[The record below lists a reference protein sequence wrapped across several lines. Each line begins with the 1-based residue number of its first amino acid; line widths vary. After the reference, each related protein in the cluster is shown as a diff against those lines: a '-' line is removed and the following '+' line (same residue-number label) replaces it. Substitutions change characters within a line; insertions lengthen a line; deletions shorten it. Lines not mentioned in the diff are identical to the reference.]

1 MKNVMNFVGQLLT
14 ILFTMVFIGVL
25 SHVLYYVVKFGWNLV

>member
-1 MKNVMNFVGQLLT
+1 MRKLIDSLGHLLT

>member
-1 MKNVMNFVGQLLT
+1 MKNVLNFVGHLLT

-25 SHVLYYVVKFGWNLV
+25 SHVLYYIVKFGWNLV

>member
-1 MKNVMNFVGQLLT
+1 MKNVLNFVGHLLT

-25 SHVLYYVVKFGWNLV
+25 SHVLYDVVKFGWNLV

>member
-1 MKNVMNFVGQLLT
+1 MKNVMKFVGQLLT

-25 SHVLYYVVKFGWNLV
+25 SHVLYDVVKFGWNLV

>member
-1 MKNVMNFVGQLLT
+1 MKGLLNFVGQLLT

>member
-1 MKNVMNFVGQLLT
+1 MTKLTDSLGHLLT

-25 SHVLYYVVKFGWNLV
+25 SHILYYVVKFGWNLV

>member
-25 SHVLYYVVKFGWNLV
+25 SHVLYDVVKFGWNLV

>member
-1 MKNVMNFVGQLLT
+1 MKGLLNFVGHLLT

-25 SHVLYYVVKFGWNLV
+25 SHVLYYIVKFGWNLV